1 MLDEGS
7 KETGVL
13 NDGSFACMCWE
24 GARGNNKIEVTVGK
38 GDN

>member
-1 MLDEGS
+1 MKDQRRLVC
-7 KETGVL
+7 VL